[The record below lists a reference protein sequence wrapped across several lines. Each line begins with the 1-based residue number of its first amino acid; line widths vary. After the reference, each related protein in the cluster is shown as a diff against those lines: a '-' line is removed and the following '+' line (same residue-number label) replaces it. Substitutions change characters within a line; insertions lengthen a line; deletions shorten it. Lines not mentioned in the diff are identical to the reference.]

1 MPPATRT
8 VVDRAVMLLRDAA
21 RRGDAGED
29 FVTRAAEILSFHAEL
44 TPDDV
49 ARARKAEVWAAAALH
64 AAPFTMFPG
73 FANPDRLMLE
83 DAARCFGVSS
93 QFVSIRSRP
102 IR

>member
-73 FANPDRLMLE
+73 YANPDRPTLE